1 MAASRKL
8 QQEIER
14 TIKRINEGCD
24 EFDQIWDK
32 VGFEACGGA
41 REGRLSEEERERGT
55 GEFFVNG
62 IEGKRSGRRLVFFSP
77 RGYAP
82 FRNSACSLLPQLRDR
97 RTFGIEYQ

>member
-32 VGFEACGGA
+32 VGFE
-41 REGRLSEEERERGT
+41 RVYGR
-55 GEFFVNG
+55 
-62 IEGKRSGRRLVFFSP
+62 P
-77 RGYAP
+77 RGA
-82 FRNSACSLLPQLRDR
+82 
-97 RTFGIEYQ
+97 

>member
-32 VGFEACGGA
+32 VG
-41 REGRLSEEERERGT
+41 
-55 GEFFVNG
+55 
-62 IEGKRSGRRLVFFSP
+62 P
-77 RGYAP
+77 
-82 FRNSACSLLPQLRDR
+82 
-97 RTFGIEYQ
+97 